1 MPSVRSP
8 SNTLP
13 VLYAAALLVSVFLIV
28 PARFG
33 GATFLAVYTGIVDAH
48 SSSVNERSTHGDP
61 LTLEELSR
69 LQPGDI
75 IMRRGDGPLS
85 TVIVNLLGDSTGLS
99 HSGVLVRA
107 SDREWHVIHSISSSI
122 SETGRD
128 GVQIEPLER
137 FVQQSVGGTTIVT
150 RLRAN
155 TDTRLSME
163 EKARHYLEQQIP
175 FDTGFRRGT
184 ENGLYCSELIARIL
198 PDSVRKQEGVLVEHR
213 GIIGF
218 ESFLQTRWF
227 EVVVDL
233 RR

>member
-1 MPSVRSP
+1 MRSP

-13 VLYAAALLVSVFLIV
+13 VLYAAALLISVFLIV

-33 GATFLAVYTGIVDAH
+33 GATLLAVYTGIVDAD
-48 SSSVNERSTHGDP
+48 SNSVNGRSTRGDP
-61 LTLEELSR
+61 LSAEELSL

-85 TVIVNLLGDSTGLS
+85 TVIVNVLGDSTGLS

-122 SETGRD
+122 SETGLD
-128 GVQIEPLER
+128 GVQIEPLDR
-137 FVQQSVGGTTIVT
+137 FVQQSVAGTTIVT
-150 RLRAN
+150 RLRADA
-155 TDTRLSME
+155 DTRFAME
-163 EKARHYLEQQIP
+163 KKARHYLEEQVR
-175 FDTGFRRGT
+175 FDTGFRPGT

-198 PDSVRKQEGVLVEHR
+198 PDSLREQEGVIVEHR

-218 ESFLQTRWF
+218 ESFLQPHWF